1 MHVLCLAG
9 FGEFL
14 WQFDVDAGKL
24 GAVGGAG
31 ARVQGADEVD
41 HQALAGAQAL
51 ERLRVVHVGYDDFD
65 RGQQL
70 EIARI
75 LQAARGHDDA
85 PAFGDEPVE
94 QVAAD
99 ESGAAEDEGGAFGRG
114 GHGRFSLIEV
124 HPLSSTGAGAPAA
137 LPSPGRG
144 RRNSVMS
151 LPLPPF
157 RIAE

>member
-1 MHVLCLAG
+1 MRPMNPHHENPADSEPEATSHEPASGHEPRPQDGAEAG
-9 FGEFL
+9 PGT
-14 WQFDVDAGKL
+14 QTP
-24 GAVGGAG
+24 
-31 ARVQGADEVD
+31 RS
-41 HQALAGAQAL
+41 
-51 ERLRVVHVGYDDFD
+51 
-65 RGQQL
+65 
-70 EIARI
+70 
-75 LQAARGHDDA
+75 
-85 PAFGDEPVE
+85 
-94 QVAAD
+94 AAD
-99 ESGAAEDEGGAFGRG
+99 EAGAAEDEGGAFGRG